1 MRKKVVLICDSDR
14 ATVRSLSAEFQLAG
28 LNVETAFDL
37 ESAVAQMD
45 QRLPD
50 LLCVDLELSSPE
62 GLSVFQ
68 MLSTDQLAA
77 RVPGIALVRRIDEEV
92 LVRTASMCVYPV
104 ARDAQ
109 ASRWIDCLTEELL
122 GTARRDVARRAA
134 DDDGGFEGS
143 CG

>member
-1 MRKKVVLICDSDR
+1 MRKKVVLICDRDR

-45 QRLPD
+45 ERLPD
-50 LLCVDLELSSPE
+50 LLCVDLDLSSPD

-68 MLSTDQLAA
+68 MLSTDLLAA
-77 RVPGIALVRRIDEEV
+77 KLPGIALVRRVDENV
-92 LVRTASMCVYPV
+92 LLRTGGMCVYSV
-104 ARDAQ
+104 ARDAN
-109 ASRWIDCLTEELL
+109 AKRWVDCLTEELL
-122 GTARRDVARRAA
+122 GAARRDVARRAA
-134 DDDGGFEGS
+134 DDDGFEAS

>member
-1 MRKKVVLICDSDR
+1 MRKKVVLICDRDR
-14 ATVRSLSAEFQLAG
+14 ATVRSLAEEFQLVG

-77 RVPGIALVRRIDEEV
+77 RLPGIALIRRMDDSV
-92 LVRTASMCVYPV
+92 ALRTADMCVYPV
-104 ARDAQ
+104 LREANAK
-109 ASRWIDCLTEELL
+109 RWVECLTEELL
-122 GTARRDVARRAA
+122 GAVRRDVARRTA
-134 DDDGGFEGS
+134 DDDGFEAS

>member
-1 MRKKVVLICDSDR
+1 MRKKVVLICDRDR

-37 ESAVAQMD
+37 ENAFGQMD

-77 RVPGIALVRRIDEEV
+77 RVPGIALVRGVDENV
-92 LVRTASMCVYPV
+92 ALRTAGMCVYPV
-104 ARDAQ
+104 ARDAN
-109 ASRWIDCLTEELL
+109 AKRWVECLTEELL
-122 GTARRDVARRAA
+122 GASRRDVARRTA
-134 DDDGGFEGS
+134 DDEGFEASRG
-143 CG
+143 

>member
-1 MRKKVVLICDSDR
+1 MRKKVVLICDRDR

-45 QRLPD
+45 ERLPD
-50 LLCVDLELSSPE
+50 LLCVDLELSTPE

-77 RVPGIALVRRIDEEV
+77 RLPGIAMVRRMDDDV
-92 LVRTASMCVYPV
+92 ALRTAGMCVYPV
-104 ARDAQ
+104 VRDAN
-109 ASRWIDCLTEELL
+109 AKRWVECLTQELL
-122 GTARRDVARRAA
+122 GTDRRDVARSAA
-134 DDDGGFEGS
+134 DDDGFETS

>member
-1 MRKKVVLICDSDR
+1 MRKKVVLICDRDR

-37 ESAVAQMD
+37 ESAVVLMD

-77 RVPGIALVRRIDEEV
+77 RIPGIALVRRIDESVVE
-92 LVRTASMCVYPV
+92 RTGGMCVYPV
-104 ARDAQ
+104 AREGQ
-109 ASRWIDCLTEELL
+109 PSRWVDCLVEELL
-122 GTARRDVARRAA
+122 DAVRRDVARRSAE
-134 DDDGGFEGS
+134 DDGMTASNG
-143 CG
+143 

>member
-1 MRKKVVLICDSDR
+1 MRKKVVLICDRDR

-45 QRLPD
+45 ERLPD

-77 RVPGIALVRRIDEEV
+77 RVPGIALVRSMDESVV
-92 LVRTASMCVYPV
+92 LRTGGMCVYPV
-104 ARDAQ
+104 AREAN
-109 ASRWIDCLTEELL
+109 AKRWVDCLAEELL
-122 GTARRDVARRAA
+122 GTARRDVARRTA
-134 DDDGGFEGS
+134 DDDGFEAS

>member
-14 ATVRSLSAEFQLAG
+14 AQVRSLSEEFQLAG

-37 ESAVAQMD
+37 EGAVAQMD

-50 LLCVDLELSSPE
+50 LLCVDLDLSSPE

-77 RVPGIALVRRIDEEV
+77 RLPGIALVRRLDDEV
-92 LVRTASMCVYPV
+92 ALRTAGMCVYAV
-104 ARDAQ
+104 AREAN
-109 ASRWIDCLTEELL
+109 AKRWVECLSEELL
-122 GTARRDVARRAA
+122 GTARRDVARRTA
-134 DDDGGFEGS
+134 DDDGFETS